1 MNSFSF
7 PYLLHSKQV
16 NQSLYRPSAS
26 SDMNIMQSIQHEKQM
41 LLHLL
46 KHLQLMLLHWSYKV
60 TPMEQDKITQY
71 GLEHW
76 SKIGIINKNVEIRD
90 LRDTAHRGIV
100 NLPVRLDQSSCS

>member
-7 PYLLHSKQV
+7 PYQQDSKQV
-16 NQSLYRPSAS
+16 NQFLYSPSAPS
-26 SDMNIMQSIQHEKQM
+26 SGMNIMQSMQHEKQM
-41 LLHLL
+41 LLHFL
-46 KHLQLMLLHWSYKV
+46 KHVQLMLLHWSYTV

-90 LRDTAHRGIV
+90 LRDR
-100 NLPVRLDQSSCS
+100 